1 MIEENNDKII
11 NDFDI
16 VLDENN
22 QYAFTVEGKTLL
34 RFLADI
40 YGKPK
45 TEDLEYAER
54 TATAEE
60 VISYLAGTKK
70 FAIGEYLDPNDR
82 NSDFIVGSGYTKE
95 KLLQMV
101 TIRYAMNLNSY
112 QKYIATTVAKD
123 VSDETVA
130 MIMENADVLD
140 GVSVTE
146 DTIRKYVDSVLF
158 PYHRLYWQDFR

>member
-1 MIEENNDKII
+1 M
-11 NDFDI
+11 
-16 VLDENN
+16 
-22 QYAFTVEGKTLL
+22 
-34 RFLADI
+34 R
-40 YGKPK
+40 
-45 TEDLEYAER
+45 
-54 TATAEE
+54 
-60 VISYLAGTKK
+60 S
-70 FAIGEYLDPNDR
+70 EYLDPDDR

-101 TIRYAMNLNSY
+101 TIRYAMSLNSY

-146 DTIRKYVDSVLF
+146 DTIRKYVDSIIPISSVISERF
-158 PYHRLYWQDFR
+158 PMMNMHSFPKKMKSIP